1 MIDDIRKFQ
10 RAVSGLKKEIK
21 ALRGVYPML
30 RVCIQAYDIPELT
43 KLIFPSPNII
53 LLRVNKTF
61 WDNNINDIIHIFNE
75 LYYFY
80 WRKCRTYI
88 TYILPLAPRIGK
100 GASIYFENYGFILK
114 ELE

>member
-1 MIDDIRKFQ
+1 MIDDLRKFQ

-21 ALRGVYPML
+21 ARRGTDPFTKVY
-30 RVCIQAYDIPELT
+30 IQAYDIPDLTELN
-43 KLIFPSPNII
+43 LQFPNII

-61 WDNNINDIIHIFNE
+61 WDNNINDIILIFNE

-80 WRKCRTYI
+80 WRKSRTYT

-100 GASIYFENYGFILK
+100 GASIYFENYGFTLIEK
-114 ELE
+114 

>member
-1 MIDDIRKFQ
+1 MIDDLRKFQ
-10 RAVSGLKKEIK
+10 RTVSGLKKEIK
-21 ALRGVYPML
+21 ALRGVQPML

-61 WDNNINDIIHIFNE
+61 WDNNINDILSIFNE

-80 WRKCRTYI
+80 WVKSRTYI

-114 ELE
+114 EL